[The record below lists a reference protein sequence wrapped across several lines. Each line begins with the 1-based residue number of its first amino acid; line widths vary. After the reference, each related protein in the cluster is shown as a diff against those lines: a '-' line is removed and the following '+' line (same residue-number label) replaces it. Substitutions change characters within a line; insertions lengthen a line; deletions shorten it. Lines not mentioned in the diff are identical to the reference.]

1 MVQIE
6 NSVQA
11 GCHVEVVLAAVL
23 PQIFASQPELLE
35 PPANLLRAVH
45 NPQLHRDKNAITIA
59 IGIGLYW
66 CIACQNRELEVRETP
81 LLYCLNPCKD
91 VISLNNERVLP
102 EGHQIKIT
110 IKQLSKQSQSVKVG
124 KSYALNGT

>member
-35 PPANLLRAVH
+35 APANLLRAVH
-45 NPQLHRDKNAITIA
+45 NPQLYRDK
-59 IGIGLYW
+59 
-66 CIACQNRELEVRETP
+66 
-81 LLYCLNPCKD
+81 K
-91 VISLNNERVLP
+91 
-102 EGHQIKIT
+102 
-110 IKQLSKQSQSVKVG
+110 KQ
-124 KSYALNGT
+124 